1 MDPRIDQPQPPLPP
15 QTVQDLYL
23 QADLRLFA
31 RVEASTILL
40 QQLVDAGRVS
50 AQQVDPPPPAPKA
63 VDDLDRKPTPFYG
76 AGRDLDPSLLGK
88 RPYTPRVNAT
98 PMMVLSVRAAKLL
111 IEAAKYANALAHDLV
126 DRGVDIE
133 KEVYKRRI
141 SDYVL
146 QYLRE
151 CGIDITRAFDDKP
164 SAMRYA
170 LDRIDDIIEEAIV
183 RLGVLPGLGKQGRKQ
198 LEIDAQQSPQGP

>member
-1 MDPRIDQPQPPLPP
+1 
-15 QTVQDLYL
+15 
-23 QADLRLFA
+23 
-31 RVEASTILL
+31 
-40 QQLVDAGRVS
+40 
-50 AQQVDPPPPAPKA
+50 
-63 VDDLDRKPTPFYG
+63 
-76 AGRDLDPSLLGK
+76 SLLGK